1 MARPPKASVAA
12 LGTATEREFMA
23 AVDRLEKGKPH
34 NPKLKQAAARQ
45 KLRINFTTVAQEAGR
60 SRTLIGHDKCE
71 YLAVRQRI
79 KQHMDPS
86 RGDPRSSNQ
95 VIKRL
100 RKTIVDLELQ
110 LKNAQT
116 EILSH
121 FNLRTDAEKARDLWK
136 KKYMDLRKNT
146 GSPVVHL
153 AQDR

>member
-1 MARPPKASVAA
+1 
-12 LGTATEREFMA
+12 MA
-23 AVDRLEKGKPH
+23 AIERLEKGKPR

-45 KLRINFTTVAQEAGR
+45 ELRINFTTVAQEAGH
-60 SRTLIGHDKCE
+60 SRRLIGHDKCE
-71 YLAVRQRI
+71 YLAVRQRV

-100 RKTIVDLELQ
+100 REKIVDLDLQ

-121 FNLRTDAEKARDLWK
+121 FNLRTEAEKARDLWK
-136 KKYMDLRKNT
+136 KKYMDLRKNS
-146 GSPVVHL
+146 GAAVVHL